1 MSIQKVAFIT
11 GGNRG
16 LGFETAK
23 QLGAL
28 GILPV
33 IGARTAGQG
42 EEALRKLNEFGIT
55 AKMIKF
61 DANNQQDHQSAYDYF
76 GKHFGRIDILINNAG
91 VSLEGDPVSASKIK
105 DATGNISE
113 QILRDTMELNF
124 FSTVLLTKKLLPLI
138 HLSEAGR
145 IVNVSSRLGSLN
157 TKSDFNSP
165 MAKVNTFAYDTSK
178 TAINSFTIHLA
189 YELKDTNIKVNS
201 SNPGWVS
208 TALGGAAATTTPEDG
223 AKTSVFLATLPDDG
237 PTGKFMQ
244 LTDEVPW

>member
-1 MSIQKVAFIT
+1 
-11 GGNRG
+11 
-16 LGFETAK
+16 
-23 QLGAL
+23 
-28 GILPV
+28 
-33 IGARTAGQG
+33 
-42 EEALRKLNEFGIT
+42 
-55 AKMIKF
+55 
-61 DANNQQDHQSAYDYF
+61 
-76 GKHFGRIDILINNAG
+76 
-91 VSLEGDPVSASKIK
+91 
-105 DATGNISE
+105 
-113 QILRDTMELNF
+113 MELNF

>member
-91 VSLEGDPVSASKIK
+91 VSLREIRYQLQKLRMQRVIFQ
-105 DATGNISE
+105 NRYCV
-113 QILRDTMELNF
+113 ILWN
-124 FSTVLLTKKLLPLI
+124 LI
-138 HLSEAGR
+138 
-145 IVNVSSRLGSLN
+145 
-157 TKSDFNSP
+157 
-165 MAKVNTFAYDTSK
+165 
-178 TAINSFTIHLA
+178 
-189 YELKDTNIKVNS
+189 
-201 SNPGWVS
+201 
-208 TALGGAAATTTPEDG
+208 
-223 AKTSVFLATLPDDG
+223 FLAQYCLQ
-237 PTGKFMQ
+237 KNYC
-244 LTDEVPW
+244 L